1 MSDRRTG
8 DATDVVLL
16 FPRTRWDIAGVT
28 TRLPLALLYLG
39 SFLKRAGYSV
49 RIIDQ
54 RVDPDWRQSL
64 RQCLHCPP
72 LWVGMTCMTGG
83 QITSGLQAA
92 RLVREL
98 APSVPLVWGGVHPS
112 ILPEQVLAHELSDVV
127 VIGEGEQTALELTRA
142 LDKPGVKAASRL
154 DPARLERVAGI
165 AFRRQRAAVR
175 TEPRACLDM
184 QQLPELD
191 YSLVPVQSYVL
202 REVGSERSLQ
212 LTSSRGC
219 PMRCGYCYLGSVPG
233 GRRYRAESPER
244 TADAIEALARRFG
257 VNAVHIIDDEFFIR
271 IERARR
277 VCELLLERGV
287 HLGLRANCR
296 VDALDRMDLET
307 LRLFRRAGFHH
318 LYLGVESGND
328 RVLGFIEKGTRTE
341 QVLRVNDKLGR
352 AGIAPKYSFMA
363 GFPTETLEEIK
374 DTLHFMLRLV
384 RENPQA
390 RTTPLQLYTPYPGTP
405 LYDYC
410 LQNGLQAPDRF
421 QGWSDWGWE
430 RCSGEWLAPAT
441 RRFLEKAAYF
451 TFFLDGKTVADSL
464 PSSWLR
470 LAARAY
476 GRYVRERI
484 RRDLYRFMPEVALIR
499 SRLSS

>member
-1 MSDRRTG
+1 MDDRTG
-8 DATDVVLL
+8 NATDVVLF

-39 SFLKRAGYSV
+39 SFLGRAGFSV

-54 RVDPDWRQSL
+54 RVDPGWRERLRESL
-64 RQCLHCPP
+64 QAPP

-83 QITSGLQAA
+83 QINSGLQAA
-92 RLVREL
+92 RLVRDVV
-98 APSVPLVWGGVHPS
+98 PSVPLVWGGIHPS
-112 ILPEQVLAHELSDVV
+112 ILPEQVLAHELADVV

-142 LDKPGVKAASRL
+142 LAEPGIGVASRL
-154 DPARLERVAGI
+154 NPSRLQQLAGI
-165 AFRRQRAAVR
+165 AFLRDGVAVR
-175 TEPRACLDM
+175 TEPREHIDM

-191 YSLVPVQSYVL
+191 YSLVPVESYLL

-244 TADAIEALARRFG
+244 TADAIQALGRRFG
-257 VNAVHIIDDEFFIR
+257 VNALHIIDDEFFIR

-287 HLGLRANCR
+287 RISLRGNCR
-296 VDALDRMDLET
+296 VDALDRMDMET

-328 RVLGFIEKGTRTE
+328 RVLDFIEKGTRTE
-341 QVLRVNDKLGR
+341 QVLRVNGKLGR

-363 GFPTETLEEIK
+363 GFPTETLDEIK
-374 DTLHFMLRLV
+374 DTLHFMLRLL
-384 RENPQA
+384 RENPLA

-410 LQNGLQAPDRF
+410 LQNGLQAPERF
-421 QGWSDWGWE
+421 EGWADWGWE
-430 RCSGEWLAPAT
+430 RCSSEWLAPAT
-441 RRFLEKAAYF
+441 RRFLQKAAYF

-464 PSSWLR
+464 PSLWLR
-470 LAARAY
+470 LVARVY

-484 RRDLYRFMPEVALIR
+484 RHDLYGFMPEVVLIR
-499 SRLSS
+499 NRLSS

>member
-1 MSDRRTG
+1 MNDRRIG
-8 DATDVVLL
+8 DAVDVVLV

-39 SFLKRAGYSV
+39 SFLGRAGYSV

-54 RVDPDWRQSL
+54 RVEPGWREIL
-64 RQCLHCPP
+64 RAILERPP
-72 LWVGMTCMTGG
+72 LWVGVTCMTGG
-83 QITSGLQAA
+83 QISSGLQAA
-92 RLVREL
+92 ALVRQV
-98 APSVPLVWGGVHPS
+98 APAVPLVWGGVHPS
-112 ILPEQVLAHELSDVV
+112 ILPEQVLAHELADVV
-127 VIGEGEQTALELTRA
+127 VIGEGEQTALELTA
-142 LDKPGVKAASRL
+142 AFAEPASGAASHL
-154 DPARLERVAGI
+154 DPSRLQRVAGI
-165 AFRRQRAAVR
+165 AFSRDGAVVR
-175 TEPRACLDM
+175 TEPRLHLDM
-184 QQLPELD
+184 QKLPELD
-191 YSLVPVQSYVL
+191 YSLVPAQSYLL

-233 GRRYRAESPER
+233 GRRYRAEPPEG
-244 TADAIEALARRFG
+244 TADAIAALGQRFG

-287 HLGLRANCR
+287 RLGLRANCR
-296 VDALDRMDLET
+296 VDALDRMDPET
-307 LRLFRRAGFHH
+307 LRLLRRAGFHH

-328 RVLGFIEKGTRTE
+328 RVLDFIEKGIRTE
-341 QVLRVNDKLGR
+341 QVLRVNEKLSR

-363 GFPTETLEEIK
+363 GFPTETLEEVK
-374 DTLHFMLRLV
+374 DTLQLMLRLV
-384 RENPQA
+384 RDNPLA

-405 LYDYC
+405 LYHRC
-410 LQNGLQAPDRF
+410 LQDGLQVPDRF

-430 RCSGEWLAPAT
+430 RCSSQWLAPAI
-441 RRFLEKAAYF
+441 RSFLEKAAYF
-451 TFFLDGKTVADSL
+451 TFFLDGKTVAESL
-464 PSSWLR
+464 ASPWLR

-476 GRYVRERI
+476 GGYVRERI

-499 SRLSS
+499 GRL